1 VSGTG
6 FGIPLV
12 LRYVLEVAQ
21 DTAEAITLLQ
31 RLPVSM
37 SYSITLLD
45 RRAEWA
51 TVFVA
56 PDRAVEVTRR
66 KVVTNFQHQV
76 EWPEHARATR
86 AEERLA
92 SLQQRIDAS
101 GPLQDAV
108 NALLQPPLFQSAYLR
123 GYGTLYS
130 AVYRPRS
137 GAVEL
142 LWPGQRWAQTMD
154 SFVDDRREIV
164 YAPGGYA
171 LAGQQDRAVMQ
182 DLTEPGS

>member
-1 VSGTG
+1 MT
-6 FGIPLV
+6 
-12 LRYVLEVAQ
+12 
-21 DTAEAITLLQ
+21 
-31 RLPVSM
+31 
-37 SYSITLLD
+37 YSITLLD
-45 RRAEWA
+45 RKAEWA

-66 KVVTNFQHQV
+66 KVVTNFQHHV

-92 SLQQRIDAS
+92 SLQQRIDSA

-108 NALLQPPLFQSAYLR
+108 NALLLPPLFQSAYLR

-130 AVYRPRS
+130 VVYRPHS

-142 LWPGQRWAQTMD
+142 LWPGQRWAQKMD
-154 SFVDDRREIV
+154 AFVDGKREIV
-164 YAPGGYA
+164 YASSGYA
-171 LAGQQDRAVMQ
+171 LAGQQDRSVM
-182 DLTEPGS
+182 DGFT